1 MKMVNKA
8 DVVAIPKVAALLDH
22 VEAELLKLLG
32 EKLKRVILYGSYSR
46 GNYDDESDID
56 LMALVDAHNPDKAF
70 EEQILEIMVDLSL
83 EHETVLS
90 IFLENVSEYEE
101 AKEFKP
107 FFKRVEREGIDIYA
121 A

>member
-1 MKMVNKA
+1 VKKT
-8 DVVAIPKVAALLDH
+8 DVVAVPKVATLLDH

-46 GNYDDESDID
+46 GDYDDESDID
-56 LMALVDAHNPDKAF
+56 LMALVDVPHPEKTFA
-70 EEQILEIMVDLSL
+70 EQILEIMVDLSL
-83 EHETVLS
+83 EHEAVLS
-90 IFLENVSEYEE
+90 IFLENVREYEE